1 MRVTLPPL
9 EASLRR
15 PSWPTVAALA
25 LGVAIWGTWIV
36 TVGRGVDLDD
46 FYRVTLDHPYARPWG
61 DPLAFVYSPAFA
73 QLLQPFRLLPQPV
86 FDLVWRGLAVA
97 ALFALTGPWAV
108 LFTLAPPVVGEVRG
122 GNIHL
127 FLGLAIVLGFRRP
140 WLWSF
145 VLLTKVTPGVGL
157 IWFAVRREWRAL
169 GIALGAT
176 AAIATIS
183 AILAPHL
190 WAEWVGLLT
199 TVQLPGQNPA
209 LIPLPLLPRLAAAA
223 ALVAWGASQN
233 RPWVVPVGATLAL
246 PALWMT
252 GLSMLVA
259 VVPVTLREIGL
270 RNRPP
275 ESHDEPARPMAAVD
289 L

>member
-1 MRVTLPPL
+1 MRVSLLPL
-9 EASLRR
+9 DASLRR

-25 LGVAIWGTWIV
+25 VGVAIWATWIA
-36 TVGRGVDLDD
+36 TVGRGIDLDD

-73 QLLQPFRLLPQPV
+73 QALQPLRLLPEPI
-86 FDLVWRGLAVA
+86 FDLAWRALEVA
-97 ALFALTGPWAV
+97 CLFALTGPWAV
-108 LFTLAPPVVGEVRG
+108 LFALAPPVVGEVHG

-127 FLGLAIVLGFRRP
+127 FLALAIALGFRRP

-176 AAIATIS
+176 AAIATVS
-183 AILAPHL
+183 AVLAPHL
-190 WAEWVGLLT
+190 WAEWVGMLT
-199 TVQLPGQNPA
+199 SAQLPAQNPA
-209 LIPLPLLPRLAAAA
+209 LILLPLLPRLVAAA
-223 ALVAWGASQN
+223 ALVAWGASRDQL
-233 RPWVVPVGATLAL
+233 WVVPVGATLAL
-246 PALWMT
+246 PALWIT

-259 VVPVTLREIGL
+259 VIPLVLGRRGGRAWTLGDAE
-270 RNRPP
+270 
-275 ESHDEPARPMAAVD
+275 ARGT
-289 L
+289 